1 MAERK
6 DLGTT
11 GLVSS
16 MLGDDNVLV
25 TIDGKV
31 RQIPATALMQS
42 LDPIRIESLP
52 ELSNS
57 EDPRGVWLEV
67 IDSNGGPKK
76 MRISS
81 IPQTAENEA
90 ALAYGV
96 SRKSYLEG
104 TTEMTRIGNL
114 DLHKSLPVQSLM
126 RG

>member
-52 ELSNS
+52 QLSNS

-67 IDSNGGPKK
+67 IDSNGEPKK

-81 IPQTAENEA
+81 IPQTAQNEA

-96 SRKSYLEG
+96 SRKS
-104 TTEMTRIGNL
+104 
-114 DLHKSLPVQSLM
+114 
-126 RG
+126 